1 MLLVAGAVGSGECW
15 CWCCWW
21 WWMLLL
27 VLLLVLLVVVNV
39 VAVAV
44 VADKCSPREMS
55 LYLIVPWRFYFLL
68 EIILTIMC
76 FYFLILIDLFCRL
89 TILGG
94 LTRGC
99 IDVLQVKGL
108 SGNRTTRVALTM
120 APFLSRIC
128 SGVWNSVGKMGVGG
142 QGGLVQKRYLEQL
155 IVIKKCRW
163 MEATA
168 LPTVS
173 QPLPIIFDPS
183 NLNSWCFMIYK

>member
-1 MLLVAGAVGSGECW
+1 MLPQGN
-15 CWCCWW
+15 
-21 WWMLLL
+21 
-27 VLLLVLLVVVNV
+27 VVVPY
-39 VAVAV
+39 
-44 VADKCSPREMS
+44 CT
-55 LYLIVPWRFYFLL
+55 LTIYFLL

>member
-1 MLLVAGAVGSGECW
+1 ML
-15 CWCCWW
+15 
-21 WWMLLL
+21 M
-27 VLLLVLLVVVNV
+27 LLVVVNV

-44 VADKCSPREMS
+44 VADKCCPREMS
-55 LYLIVPWRFYFLL
+55 LYLLYLDDLFFAGDL
-68 EIILTIMC
+68 LTIMC

-128 SGVWNSVGKMGVGG
+128 SGV
-142 QGGLVQKRYLEQL
+142 
-155 IVIKKCRW
+155 
-163 MEATA
+163 
-168 LPTVS
+168 
-173 QPLPIIFDPS
+173 
-183 NLNSWCFMIYK
+183 